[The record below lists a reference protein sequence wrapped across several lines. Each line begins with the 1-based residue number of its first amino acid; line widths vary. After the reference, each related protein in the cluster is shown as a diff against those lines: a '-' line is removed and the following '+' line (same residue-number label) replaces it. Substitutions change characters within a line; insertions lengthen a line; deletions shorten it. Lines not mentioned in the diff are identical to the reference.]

1 MAYIQQMRDND
12 RIGLDLADGAKT
24 PGFTAV
30 GIFLFFGAIMA
41 GLAAT
46 TLLWRGTP
54 LDRLW
59 DLNPIAYKQLASLG
73 GTVGI
78 LFLLLGA
85 ALTTA
90 GIGWFRR
97 RLWGWKLA
105 VVIIATQVLW
115 DVVNCI
121 RGDFLRG
128 GTGVIIA
135 RCTIAVSL
143 ATKSQSHVCLESL
156 SEKLKKDITNERGY
170 RGNFKIGGSKD
181 ISNCP
186 SDTPFL
192 SHARAL
198 KFSHQEIRIEQEDDK
213 TYLDHRSPDI
223 FLHSKYQLRCR
234 FD

>member
-1 MAYIQQMRDND
+1 MELTYIQQMREND
-12 RIGLDLADGAKT
+12 RTGLDLAVGTKT

-41 GLAAT
+41 SLAAT

-59 DLNPIAYKQLASLG
+59 DLNPMAYKQLALLG

-97 RLWGWKLA
+97 RRWGWRLA
-105 VVIIATQVLW
+105 VVIIATQVLG
-115 DVVNCI
+115 DVVNCV
-121 RGDFLRG
+121 RGDLLRG

-135 RCTIAVSL
+135 GVLLLFLLQPKVR
-143 ATKSQSHVCLESL
+143 AT
-156 SEKLKKDITNERGY
+156 
-170 RGNFKIGGSKD
+170 F
-181 ISNCP
+181 P
-186 SDTPFL
+186 
-192 SHARAL
+192 
-198 KFSHQEIRIEQEDDK
+198 
-213 TYLDHRSPDI
+213 
-223 FLHSKYQLRCR
+223 
-234 FD
+234 